1 MTAMQPARPAIDIPE
16 TGNEGMPLTVL
27 ETNRLVLRQLTC
39 DDAGFILELLNDPSW
54 IEFIGDKGVHDL
66 DAAREYIIRG
76 PLEMY
81 ATLGFGLYLVERK
94 PDRAP
99 IGLCGLIK
107 RESLCDV
114 DIGFAF
120 LPRFRSKG
128 YAYEAASAAMTYAL
142 GNLRLDRV
150 VAITARDNH
159 PSAKLLRRLGLQF
172 EKMIK
177 LANDDEEVMLF
188 TSAG

>member
-1 MTAMQPARPAIDIPE
+1 
-16 TGNEGMPLTVL
+16 
-27 ETNRLVLRQLTC
+27 
-39 DDAGFILELLNDPSW
+39 
-54 IEFIGDKGVHDL
+54 
-66 DAAREYIIRG
+66 
-76 PLEMY
+76 
-81 ATLGFGLYLVERK
+81 
-94 PDRAP
+94 
-99 IGLCGLIK
+99 
-107 RESLCDV
+107 V

-188 TSAG
+188 TSVG